1 MKPTLMILAAG
12 MGSRYGGLKQM
23 DAFGPSGEAI
33 IDYSIYDAIRA
44 GFGKVV
50 FIIRE
55 DFRDQF
61 VQVFRP
67 KLDGKIETAFVNQDM
82 TKLPSGFQFEG
93 ERTKPWGTGHAV
105 WAAKEEIKEPF
116 AVINAD
122 DFYGFSAL
130 EQMNQFLSSNAEY
143 ADRYCTVSYYLKNTL
158 SEHGSVNR
166 GVCAVD
172 ETGKFL
178 KGVVERKN
186 IARRPDGK
194 IYAGLVD
201 GNEVMLDEDA
211 LVSMN
216 MWGFHPSFFE
226 KVEPMLLH
234 FLETQAH
241 QTGSEFYIPNAI
253 QEMIDADAVSVQV
266 LSSRENWFGV
276 TYPDDKPYVQEQIN
290 KLISEG
296 AYPKAL
302 WS

>member
-55 DFRDQF
+55 DFREQF

-82 TKLPSGFQFEG
+82 TKLPAGFQFKG
-93 ERTKPWGTGHAV
+93 DRTKPWGTGHAV
-105 WAAKEEIKEPF
+105 WVAKEEIKEPF

-130 EQMNQFLSSNAEY
+130 EQMNQFLSNNAEH

-194 IYAGLVD
+194 IYAGPAD
-201 GNEVMLDEDA
+201 ENEVILDEDA

-226 KVEPMLLH
+226 KVEPMLLQ

-241 QTGSEFYIPNAI
+241 LAGSEFYIPNAI

-290 KLISEG
+290 KLISDG